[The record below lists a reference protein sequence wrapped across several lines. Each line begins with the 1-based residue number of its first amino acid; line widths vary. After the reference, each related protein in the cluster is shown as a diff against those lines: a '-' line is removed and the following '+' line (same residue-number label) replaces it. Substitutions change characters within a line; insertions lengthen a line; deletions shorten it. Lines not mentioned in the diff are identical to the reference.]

1 MEEIG
6 TAMSRS
12 ASLADAAGVSFE
24 MLGAYIATVS
34 ERTRQDA
41 GTIGTALN
49 AIMSRL
55 TSVKQKGFNEED
67 ETKVNDVAKA
77 LASVNVQ
84 LTDGQGEWRRIEDI
98 FMDVAKVWDTLDDK
112 TRNYLATVMA
122 GTRQQNVFRT
132 LMADLSNVATGTSRA
147 MELYEGAMNSA
158 GTAAQ
163 KYAVYQESVT
173 AAHDRMTASLEKLFS
188 LFDSNIMKQLYN
200 VGGGIAEGIYSLF
213 AGPEEYNYSNV
224 VGVLE
229 DQQAAIQSAMNKYE
243 ELAKKQK
250 TLAVGS
256 AEYNAVAKEM
266 NDIITKLASQYG
278 PFGDLVAAAGGSF
291 ANADEAIAAMNGSL
305 EDLLELVRQF
315 RAAELERSIGSAVEG
330 VSAAYDN
337 RRAAGYNSVIRDRF
351 GSFLQQNGIDQTN
364 SGAMLDAMYA
374 FDPDKVF
381 ADYANDDDF
390 KMAYANF
397 IEGLRKDAVTGWQ
410 QFRIET
416 EAAAIDAVAGPVDN
430 LRKQLIASVKNTEFY
445 AGLTPVM
452 RDAFMNSVTS
462 ALSFDPNQVSDG
474 KSLYQAML
482 GIIDNVTNWFKD
494 ENNPAM
500 KEVED
505 AYASVLSLKDKDLS
519 ISSEDDAG
527 LVYDTIHRYAEAVR
541 AVGGAF
547 SEEEEIAM
555 ADRFWSGVGIST
567 EAAGEAAGEAT
578 EKYKELQK
586 ALEDVYQ
593 SAIGR
598 QLLESGFDGVEA
610 NLLSAFGENGF
621 NRDAFF
627 GQLDTLRN
635 AGVSSNFF
643 GQYPGLEEAIA
654 NYSHAYDLNEGEE
667 GFSEKARLEAEALA
681 EIEEILRNGAD
692 AWSVYAEAE
701 KQALLTETTEDQ
713 ERQAAT
719 LLATAES
726 YDDLADKFNK
736 LSPAQQAWA
745 SKNLKS
751 LKEVLR
757 GTKDYDEAIQDI
769 RKDSAKLNADKLA
782 DVGKVWSNT
791 SNIIEAASKGGQ
803 EFNKVYA
810 STTKEVQKLQQAWG
824 AYNALSS
831 GTLTDAQDLTD
842 AYNTL
847 ASATGLNAD
856 SLRDDLSPALELL
869 QNETLNAQGSVEYL
883 ANYLAGMTTID
894 LSNPN
899 WYSQLQALAGSTDET
914 TMHVASLVNALL
926 EAAGASLY
934 LDGNTVKVNWGKGN
948 YTPPSVTKSK
958 RSGGGGG
965 GSGSKNKSS
974 GSNKSSSSSS
984 NNMTEIEKMLDLMSQ
999 MEDLL
1004 NYHRS
1009 MIQEIADIYEGKGEY
1024 TNLIA
1029 VYGEQREAIEKHNQT
1044 LRENIDRIEA
1054 LLPSQQALVA
1064 SMRVTDDGYED
1075 AADDLDKLQKA
1086 HQQYKKELLENV
1098 AALDNLTKAQT
1109 EAENARR
1116 QKTIDVEN
1124 MILEAIEDREALEER
1139 MLNGRVEMEETVMD
1153 ILVQRYE
1160 RERDYIL
1167 ENSELQRDALQ
1178 EQMSLLD
1185 ENLAK
1190 RKKLTEEDDK
1200 YAELQRL
1207 EAQLARISADPT
1219 RRSESLELRQKIADL
1234 RDEMAWNTAENEVEA
1249 QKDSIQQQIDSLDD
1263 YMDYVERYYEDLFAH
1278 PKKLIAEVEEI
1289 LSKTNEEI
1297 LAWLEENDEN
1307 YQNSSVST
1315 QEKTRAEWMETL
1327 RDMRGDIVTHWAE
1340 VHDIM
1345 AQGED
1350 YIINFLI
1357 QNSAN
1362 YRAASAVQA
1371 SAYVDEWKVK
1381 LSEMQ
1386 AAYRSTYEMIS
1397 SYNYSLIQQAQS
1409 VNSAASSYSP
1419 SSYSGGGGSGGGG
1432 SKKTSSD
1439 YYYINKENQRV
1450 YSTTVDEK
1458 TKKWNEDLKKHYGYA
1473 TGGIASG
1480 TGLAWVDGTFN
1491 KPERI
1496 LSPYQTELFEDL
1508 IQTLHNVRVAVSS
1521 PAVFTPQMRD
1531 TGMSGNTFGDIIINV
1546 DTLSDD
1552 ADYEEVATRVMEEI
1566 ADRMN
1571 FGSAIGGLRYGR

>member
-1 MEEIG
+1 
-6 TAMSRS
+6 
-12 ASLADAAGVSFE
+12 
-24 MLGAYIATVS
+24 
-34 ERTRQDA
+34 
-41 GTIGTALN
+41 
-49 AIMSRL
+49 
-55 TSVKQKGFNEED
+55 
-67 ETKVNDVAKA
+67 
-77 LASVNVQ
+77 
-84 LTDGQGEWRRIEDI
+84 
-98 FMDVAKVWDTLDDK
+98 
-112 TRNYLATVMA
+112 
-122 GTRQQNVFRT
+122 
-132 LMADLSNVATGTSRA
+132 
-147 MELYEGAMNSA
+147 
-158 GTAAQ
+158 
-163 KYAVYQESVT
+163 
-173 AAHDRMTASLEKLFS
+173 
-188 LFDSNIMKQLYN
+188 
-200 VGGGIAEGIYSLF
+200 
-213 AGPEEYNYSNV
+213 
-224 VGVLE
+224 
-229 DQQAAIQSAMNKYE
+229 
-243 ELAKKQK
+243 
-250 TLAVGS
+250 
-256 AEYNAVAKEM
+256 
-266 NDIITKLASQYG
+266 
-278 PFGDLVAAAGGSF
+278 
-291 ANADEAIAAMNGSL
+291 
-305 EDLLELVRQF
+305 
-315 RAAELERSIGSAVEG
+315 
-330 VSAAYDN
+330 
-337 RRAAGYNSVIRDRF
+337 
-351 GSFLQQNGIDQTN
+351 
-364 SGAMLDAMYA
+364 MLDAMYA

-397 IEGLRKDAVTGWQ
+397 MEGLRKDVVAGWQ
-410 QFRIET
+410 QFRTET
-416 EAAAIDAVAGPVDN
+416 EAAAVDAVAGPVDN
-430 LRKQLIASVKNTEFY
+430 LKKQLIASVKNTEFY

-452 RDAFMNSVTS
+452 RDAFINSVTS
-462 ALSFDPNQVSDG
+462 ALSFDTNQVSDG

-567 EAAGEAAGEAT
+567 GAAGEAAGEAT

-713 ERQAAT
+713 ERQAAA

-726 YDDLADKFNK
+726 YDDLTDKFNR
-736 LSPAQQAWA
+736 LSPAQQSWA

-965 GSGSKNKSS
+965 GSRSKNKSS

-1098 AALDNLTKAQT
+1098 AALDNLTKAQI

-1139 MLNGRVEMEETVMD
+1139 MLNGRVDMEETVMD

-1167 ENSELQRDALQ
+1167 ENAELQRDALQ

-1234 RDEMAWNTAENEVEA
+1234 RDEIAWNTAENEVEA

-1397 SYNYSLIQQAQS
+1397 AYNYSLIQQAQS

-1419 SSYSGGGGSGGGG
+1419 SSYGGGGGSGGGG
-1432 SKKTSSD
+1432 GGGSKTYKVGVTSSTGKD
-1439 YYYINKENQRV
+1439 TIYYSGTDLAKAKQAYAGAASSMRWKIGFKE
-1450 YSTTVDEK
+1450 
-1458 TKKWNEDLKKHYGYA
+1458 
-1473 TGGIASG
+1473 GGIANF
-1480 TGLAWVDGTFN
+1480 TGPAWLDGTPN
-1491 KPERI
+1491 APERV

-1531 TGMSGNTFGDIIINV
+1531 AGMSGNTFGDIIINV